1 MPAVTSV
8 LPVTEGQDLFVKKD
22 GASTTSKSG
31 FGAMGAATFAKK
43 LKAKS
48 KKKVDHE
55 LRNMLIA
62 FIPLFGLIG
71 LAAFILQLIEYDN
84 EMSDA
89 LAFVEQSD
97 VLARNVQG
105 MLDRTTETL
114 DIENMDRIHAPVDGH
129 DTWYNSR
136 LVEDPTAGNSS
147 SLFNWTMTVKSVHC
161 YKNGTVEVLTKPVSI
176 TFFFLSF

>member
-8 LPVTEGQDLFVKKD
+8 LPVTEGEDLFVKKD
-22 GASTTSKSG
+22 GASTTSKSS

-105 MLDRTTETL
+105 MLDRTTGTL

-136 LVEDPTAGNSS
+136 LVDPTAGNSS

-176 TFFFLSF
+176 TFLFLSF